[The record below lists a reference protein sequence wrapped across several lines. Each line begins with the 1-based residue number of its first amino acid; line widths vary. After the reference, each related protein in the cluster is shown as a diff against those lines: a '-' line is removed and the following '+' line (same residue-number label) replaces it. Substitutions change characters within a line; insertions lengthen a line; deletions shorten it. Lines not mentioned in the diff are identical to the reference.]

1 MKQILELMNQR
12 TMLLKKAIRRAERD
26 EGSFPEGRL
35 RISMNRGRPR
45 YYQVTSDSGHS
56 GNYLSKSDMTP
67 VRSLAQKDYNKA
79 FLEAAREELIRLE
92 KSIRHFSKENADLA
106 YIELSE
112 IRRELIT
119 PYILT
124 EEKYAEAW
132 QNVNYKANPFKPEER
147 IYDTD
152 RGEKVRSKSEALI
165 ANLLY
170 SLDISY
176 RYEEEI
182 RMVNGNVRY
191 PDFTLLK
198 KSTREVIYLEHLG
211 LSDFEGYR
219 VDNLRKL
226 EEYQASG
233 IYLGKNLI
241 ITYEIEGMPLNLKGI
256 RKMLTEVLE
265 IK

>member
-1 MKQILELMNQR
+1 
-12 TMLLKKAIRRAERD
+12 
-26 EGSFPEGRL
+26 
-35 RISMNRGRPR
+35 
-45 YYQVTSDSGHS
+45 
-56 GNYLSKSDMTP
+56 
-67 VRSLAQKDYNKA
+67 
-79 FLEAAREELIRLE
+79 
-92 KSIRHFSKENADLA
+92 
-106 YIELSE
+106 
-112 IRRELIT
+112 
-119 PYILT
+119 
-124 EEKYAEAW
+124 
-132 QNVNYKANPFKPEER
+132 
-147 IYDTD
+147 
-152 RGEKVRSKSEALI
+152 
-165 ANLLY
+165 
-170 SLDISY
+170 
-176 RYEEEI
+176 
-182 RMVNGNVRY
+182 MVNGNVRY

>member
-12 TMLLKKAIRRAERD
+12 AMLLRKAIRRAERD
-26 EGSFPEGRL
+26 EGTFPEGRL
-35 RISMNRGRPR
+35 RISMNRGLPR
-45 YYQVTSDSGHS
+45 YYQVTADSGHS
-56 GNYLSKSDMTP
+56 GNYISKADLAP

-79 FLEAAREELIRLE
+79 FLDAAREELLRLE
-92 KSIRHFSKENADLA
+92 KSIRLFSKENADTP
-106 YIELSE
+106 YTGLSE
-112 IRRELIT
+112 YRRDLVT

-124 EEKYAEAW
+124 EEKIVDAW
-132 QNVNYKANPFKPEER
+132 MKMNYKTNPYKSEEK

-182 RMVNGNVRY
+182 RMANGNVRY

-241 ITYEIEGMPLNLKGI
+241 ITYEIEGMPLNLKEI